1 MLLSLI
7 HVFFTYSA
15 LSMWNV
21 KKPLPTEMKSINL
34 SSKYFSDLQI
44 KYMLINETIK
54 MLYNAVENMNK
65 K

>member
-7 HVFFTYSA
+7 HGFFTYSA

-34 SSKYFSDLQI
+34 SSKYFSDLQTKI
-44 KYMLINETIK
+44 HD
-54 MLYNAVENMNK
+54 NK
-65 K
+65 WSN